1 MLTAARLPRQSLML
15 SSLYVKDHLARSM
28 EGEMAEQPNIIAA
41 FSADQVTK
49 LTGLT
54 KSQLAF

>member
-1 MLTAARLPRQSLML
+1 ML
-15 SSLYVKDHLARSM
+15 SSLYVKDHLARSK